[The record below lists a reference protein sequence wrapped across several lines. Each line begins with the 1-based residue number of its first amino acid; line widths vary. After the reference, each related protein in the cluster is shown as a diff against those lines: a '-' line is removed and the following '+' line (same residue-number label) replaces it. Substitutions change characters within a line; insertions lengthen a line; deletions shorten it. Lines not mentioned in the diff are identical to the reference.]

1 MTRYST
7 LWVGY
12 AVLAGAIVTAFFAN
26 VGAQATIDGVWTGG
40 YVCPTEAP
48 RRLTLTIRE
57 AGGTLTAEMSAE
69 TAPNSGQRF
78 TYKLGGSFTRA
89 TGRFTLKPDAG
100 QAPAPGN
107 AITQI
112 DGSFDARTEQL
123 EANVTPGCALN
134 GTFKEPL
141 NAASTASAPPTSP
154 APTRVKRAP
163 IAPAVPIVTK
173 PATYWAA
180 YKTKTIQEIFD
191 GAFGPDAQESGE
203 FLYLYTG
210 YILRFSKSCRDSLPA
225 DHLVYTVTQ
234 ISPAGGKTLLLEVHL
249 DRTLAPKFQE
259 YQNFRFPLDREA
271 ARAILPRS
279 APILRGLIGMDDMD
293 TFIDNEGCTSPA
305 VRQLRVNLVRAA
317 EQRPSIQ
324 QDASGA
330 PLGMPTFMGACTAFY
345 DVPPSSKY
353 SMRNA
358 QQWCDCLHGEYK
370 DLMTP
375 TEKTL
380 YADDFLRRFLNQIAQ
395 TREVATD
402 PQWSRLQIEPATD
415 AQWSRLHPTVERC
428 VQ

>member
-12 AVLAGAIVTAFFAN
+12 AVLAGAIVTVCSAN
-26 VGAQATIDGVWTGG
+26 VGAQGTIDGVWTGG
-40 YVCPTEAP
+40 YRCGTEAP

-57 AGGTLTAEMSAE
+57 AGGTLTGEISAE
-69 TAPNSGQRF
+69 TAPKSDQRF
-78 TYKLGGSFTRA
+78 TYKLGGSFTAA

-100 QAPAPGN
+100 QPPAPGN

-123 EANVTPGCALN
+123 EANVTPGCGLV

-141 NAASTASAPPTSP
+141 SAASTSGTPTTPPPSP
-154 APTRVKRAP
+154 AATRVRRAP
-163 IAPAVPIVTK
+163 VAPAVPIVTK
-173 PATYWAA
+173 PARYWAA

-191 GAFGPDAQESGE
+191 GTFGPDAQESGE

-210 YILRFSKSCRDSLPA
+210 YILRFSKTCRDYLPA

-234 ISPAGGKTLLLEVHL
+234 ISPYGAKTLLLEAHL

-259 YQNFRFPLDREA
+259 YQNFRITLDREA
-271 ARAILPRS
+271 ARAILPPS
-279 APILRGLIGMDDMD
+279 APILRGLIGMDDID
-293 TFIDNEGCTSPA
+293 TFIDKEGCAGPA
-305 VRQLRVNLVRAA
+305 VPQLRVNLVRAA

-330 PLGMPTFMGACTAFY
+330 PLEMPTFMGACSAFY
-345 DVPPSSKY
+345 DVPVSSKY

-358 QQWCDCLHGEYK
+358 QQWCDCLHEEYK

-375 TEKTL
+375 TEKTF
-380 YADDFLRRFLNQIAQ
+380 YADDFLGRFVNQIAQ

-402 PQWSRLQIEPATD
+402 ARWSRPATD
-415 AQWSRLHPTVERC
+415 AQWLRLHPTVERC
-428 VQ
+428 RQ